1 MKAGGEEEGRKQ
13 ERGGGAEEGRKILRA
28 CTLGD
33 HTLTQS
39 AAGGRSHLLTG
50 GKKQRDT
57 SGQED
62 EDDVSS
68 LRVRLLQ
75 QEQTSNQKQC
85 ERVSETLA
93 CA

>member
-1 MKAGGEEEGRKQ
+1 MKVGGEEEGRKQ
-13 ERGGGAEEGRKILRA
+13 ERGGRGAEEARKILRA

-50 GKKQRDT
+50 GKKNRKT
-57 SGQED
+57 
-62 EDDVSS
+62 
-68 LRVRLLQ
+68 LLARKMK
-75 QEQTSNQKQC
+75 TMFPF
-85 ERVSETLA
+85 